1 MTPDGFF
8 ERIQQRIASAM
19 GMTVAE
25 HQQYQKDYMAELNE
39 RLDKQLVSQRMTPE
53 VLAKRCTL

>member
-1 MTPDGFF
+1 MVTDGFY
-8 ERIQQRIASAM
+8 ERMLERIASAM

-25 HQQYQKDYMAELNE
+25 QQQYQKDYMAELNE
-39 RLDKQLVSQRMTPE
+39 RLEKQMADQRMTPD

>member
-1 MTPDGFF
+1 MVTDGFY
-8 ERIQQRIASAM
+8 ERMLERIASAM

-25 HQQYQKDYMAELNE
+25 QQQYQKDYMAELNE
-39 RLDKQLVSQRMTPE
+39 RLEKQMANQRMTPD